1 MNTFQQQLNDSPVMP
16 IFEIEVIDKAGNADY
31 IICEISVRGDQ
42 LIAQRE
48 AVSKKEENSAY
59 IANSSIDIDSDCFFT
74 GRTSAQ
80 DLSVRGITTIY
91 FSATYTTLQSS

>member
-59 IANSSIDIDSDCFFT
+59 IANSSIDIDSDCF
-74 GRTSAQ
+74 SLDEHLQ
-80 DLSVRGITTIY
+80 DLSVEVYNDILFGDLY
-91 FSATYTTLQSS
+91 DLAK

>member
-1 MNTFQQQLNDSPVMP
+1 MNTFQQQLNESPLMP

-31 IICEISVRGDQ
+31 IICEISVRGEQ

-59 IANSSIDIDSDCFFT
+59 IANSSIDIDSNCF
-74 GRTSAQ
+74 SLDEHLQ
-80 DLSVRGITTIY
+80 DLSVEVYNDILFGDLYDLAR
-91 FSATYTTLQSS
+91 